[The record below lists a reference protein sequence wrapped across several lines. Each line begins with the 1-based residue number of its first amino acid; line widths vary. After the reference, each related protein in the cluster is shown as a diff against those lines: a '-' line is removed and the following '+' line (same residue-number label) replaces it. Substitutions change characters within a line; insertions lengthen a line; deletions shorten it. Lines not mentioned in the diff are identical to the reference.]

1 MTRPL
6 PGPRPRERAPAVYRE
21 SRNLRG
27 PLVTSLP
34 APTHTQALTV
44 LPARYF
50 SSVHRFPLLQ
60 LPPGV
65 RAGLTRVGSASP
77 WLFSTERPTRSFQQ
91 ARRFTSPAV
100 SMAYNKHPV
109 ASGSFLLLYLPAQA
123 IAGSFL
129 LPGSP
134 GPPPLHMPVCTEVL
148 ACHHHLARVS
158 RACRSQLA
166 CHFLMEAFPD
176 RPD

>member
-6 PGPRPRERAPAVYRE
+6 PGPRLRERPPAVYRE
-21 SRNLRG
+21 RRNLRG

-100 SMAYNKHPV
+100 SMAYNTLWRLAPF
-109 ASGSFLLLYLPAQA
+109 SFCTSLPKPSRAHFCFQEA
-123 IAGSFL
+123 
-129 LPGSP
+129 P
-134 GPPPLHMPVCTEVL
+134 GPLLCT
-148 ACHHHLARVS
+148 
-158 RACRSQLA
+158 CRSA
-166 CHFLMEAFPD
+166 RRFSPAIIT
-176 RPD
+176 